1 MGADH
6 EVVCTSTYQVL
17 VCTGIH
23 QCGFGM
29 YWYIPRLGI
38 HRYILG
44 VVRTGTYQFLVY
56 TGVYRLL
63 VYTGTWECEGIS
75 RVSGVSGES

>member
-1 MGADH
+1 MTGREG
-6 EVVCTSTYQVL
+6 EVEGLMEWVLIMRWYVLVHTKTWYVLVHTNVVL
-17 VCTGIH
+17 VCTG
-23 QCGFGM
+23 
-29 YWYIPRLGI
+29 
-38 HRYILG
+38 
-44 VVRTGTYQFLVY
+44 TYLDLVY